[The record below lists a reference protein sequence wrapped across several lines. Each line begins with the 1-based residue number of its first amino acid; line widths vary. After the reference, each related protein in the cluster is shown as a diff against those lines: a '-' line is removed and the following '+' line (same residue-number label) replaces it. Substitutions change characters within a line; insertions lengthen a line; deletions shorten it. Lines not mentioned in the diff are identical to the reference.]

1 MGLRGAARRPAR
13 ACSLL
18 EHDDRPAAKR
28 KLHALAEKYDQP
40 YLLESYYFVL

>member
-1 MGLRGAARRPAR
+1 MAPHAALRERAAFER
-13 ACSLL
+13 LL
-18 EHDDRPAAKR
+18 ERDDRHAVKR